1 MRTCGNFGFLSQ
13 VNPNIREIRSS
24 SLLSGSRQ
32 GFLQNT
38 TENAT
43 SKATGEDGLGFQLLK
58 IAASGIA
65 EPISRLINL
74 SISTRNFSS
83 SKWKIAK
90 VTPVFKNQGSKN
102 DKQNYRPISFFPIL
116 SKIFERHM

>member
-1 MRTCGNFGFLSQ
+1 METLASSRKLIRTSERYVRAPFYL
-13 VNPNIREIRSS
+13 
-24 SLLSGSRQ
+24 SRQ

-43 SKATGEDGLGFQLLK
+43 SKATGEGGLGSQLLK

-65 EPISRLINL
+65 EPISRLINR

-83 SKWKIAK
+83 SKWKIAR